1 MGTRF
6 LCWVTICLLGAGGV
20 TQSPRHKITGKGQ
33 AVALWCDPISGHRA
47 LYWYQQTLGQ
57 GLGLLISFEDE
68 AVADDSQLPKHRFSA
83 ERSKGGDSTLQIKP
97 AELGDSAVYFCA
109 SSLATAL
116 QNPFL
121 PVHKASWFSSVYSAH
136 GGSKQSPSLIPHD
149 QGKEV
154 GLQR

>member
-6 LCWVTICLLGAGGV
+6 LCWVTICLLGAELTEGGV

-83 ERSKGGDSTLQIKP
+83 ERSKGGDYSPDQACRAGGL
-97 AELGDSAVYFCA
+97 SRV
-109 SSLATAL
+109 
-116 QNPFL
+116 FL
-121 PVHKASWFSSVYSAH
+121 C
-136 GGSKQSPSLIPHD
+136 
-149 QGKEV
+149 
-154 GLQR
+154 